1 MMKQLVFLAIIA
13 ALGTGV
19 ADAQQSLPQFDLRL
33 PLSDPPELAT
43 VDSIP
48 GMVKPRLLPENISF
62 LERNLW
68 GEHGLFRT
76 TGLVPALTR
85 EERKRELSI
94 RRDMLTLHQIG
105 GFATLGLMTTAAY
118 FGQRVIDNG
127 RSRSLRRDHQAFV
140 TATIISY
147 SATALLALLSPP
159 PLIRRDEFSTITVH
173 KTLAWI
179 HVSGM
184 ILTPILGSMIGRHT
198 ASHRAHIHQIAGYI
212 TTATLAAAMIS
223 VTF

>member
-1 MMKQLVFLAIIA
+1 MMKHLLVLIVVAG
-13 ALGTGV
+13 LGIQ
-19 ADAQQSLPQFDLRL
+19 ASDAQQSLPQFDLRFQSL
-33 PLSDPPELAT
+33 DAPEPAT
-43 VDSIP
+43 VDSVP
-48 GMVKPRLLPENISF
+48 GMIKPRLLPDNISF

-68 GEHGLFRT
+68 GENGIFRT
-76 TGLVPALTR
+76 TGLVPPLTR
-85 EERKRELSI
+85 EERKNELSL

-127 RSRSLRRDHQAFV
+127 RSRSLRSDHQTFV

-198 ASHRAHIHQIAGYI
+198 ASHQAHIHQIAGYI

>member
-1 MMKQLVFLAIIA
+1 MMKHMLVLVV
-13 ALGTGV
+13 V
-19 ADAQQSLPQFDLRL
+19 AGLSLHASEAQQSPPQFDLRFQSL
-33 PLSDPPELAT
+33 DSPEPAA
-43 VDSIP
+43 VDSVP
-48 GMVKPRLLPENISF
+48 GMIKPRLLPDNISF

-68 GEHGLFRT
+68 GENGIFRT
-76 TGLVPALTR
+76 TGLVPPLTR
-85 EERKRELSI
+85 DERKNELSL

-105 GFATLGLMTTAAY
+105 GFATLGLMSTAAY

-140 TATIISY
+140 TATIVSY
-147 SATALLALLSPP
+147 SATALLALLSP

-179 HVSGM
+179 HVTGM

-198 ASHRAHIHQIAGYI
+198 ASHQAHVHQIAGYI
-212 TTATLAAAMIS
+212 TTAALAAAMIS